1 MSEISV
7 SLQNVEKWHGK
18 TIGVDRVS
26 LEVYSGE
33 FFSILGPSGSGKTST
48 LRLIAGLDHPD
59 RGEIQIQ
66 GRAMKNLPPNRRPV
80 NMVFQ
85 NYALFP
91 HLNVFDNVAFGLQM
105 QGHPLSEIRVRVPK
119 MLELVKLQRMQSRL
133 PAQLSGGE
141 QQRVAL
147 ARALVNHPAVLLL
160 DEPLGA
166 LDQQLRQE
174 MQVELKQI
182 QEQVQ
187 CTFVCVTHHQEE
199 ALMLSD
205 RVAVMNKGR
214 VLQIGTPQ
222 EIYDSPESTFVAKF
236 IGLSN
241 SLTGQMTDHDETT
254 CTVRYPKLSPIRAK
268 RPMDMGAQGHVTMV
282 VRPERLH
289 ISSDPDRNGFENSLP
304 AQIKKATFNG
314 NEILYQLHLTPDLVW
329 TARVSLSSQPSDHFQ
344 AGQHVYVQ
352 WHADQSLVLPA

>member
-1 MSEISV
+1 MSEVSV
-7 SLQNVEKWHGK
+7 SLQNVQKWHGK
-18 TIGVDRVS
+18 TIGVDHVS

-33 FFSILGPSGSGKTST
+33 FFSILGPSGSGKTTT

-59 RGEIQIQ
+59 QGEIQIQ
-66 GRAMKNLPPNRRPV
+66 GRTMKDLPPNRRPV

-91 HLNVFDNVAFGLQM
+91 HLTVFENVAFGLQM
-105 QGHPLSEIRVRVPK
+105 QGHPVAEIHREVQA
-119 MLELVKLQRMQSRL
+119 MLELVKLQSMQSRL

-147 ARALVNHPAVLLL
+147 ARALVNRPAVLLL

-205 RVAVMNKGR
+205 RVAVMERGK

-222 EIYDSPESTFVAKF
+222 EIYDAPESTFVAKF

-241 SLTGQMTDHDETT
+241 SITGHMTDHDDTT
-254 CTVRYPKLSPIRAK
+254 CTVSHDKILPIRAR
-268 RPMDMGAQGHVTMV
+268 RPLDMTAQDNVTMV

-289 ISSDPDRNGFENSLP
+289 ISAGPERNGYDNSLP
-304 AQIKKATFNG
+304 AEIIKATFNG
-314 NEILYQLHLTPDLVW
+314 KEILYQLHITQDLVW

-352 WHADQSLVLPA
+352 WQAAQSLVLTA